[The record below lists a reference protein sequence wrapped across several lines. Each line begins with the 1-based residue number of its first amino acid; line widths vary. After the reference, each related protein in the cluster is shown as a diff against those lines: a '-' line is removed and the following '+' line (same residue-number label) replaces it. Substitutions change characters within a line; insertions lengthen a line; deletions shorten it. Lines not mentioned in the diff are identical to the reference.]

1 MVIDLPKAA
10 VCVPILPKINRKET
24 QNNLYIGYGGAWI
37 RLKKMQFPGGVPL
50 RLSIGED
57 CNAAI
62 IFPAASQTLRDL
74 SNTQKSWF
82 KLQFLSFIK
91 EMINFNK

>member
-1 MVIDLPKAA
+1 MVKDLPKAA
-10 VCVPILPKINRKET
+10 VCVPILPKISRKET
-24 QNNLYIGYGGAWI
+24 QNNLYIGYRGAWI

-62 IFPAASQTLRDL
+62 FFPAASQTLRDL

-91 EMINFNK
+91 EMIDFNK

>member
-1 MVIDLPKAA
+1 MDQAEKDA
-10 VCVPILPKINRKET
+10 V
-24 QNNLYIGYGGAWI
+24 
-37 RLKKMQFPGGVPL
+37 PGRCSPP
-50 RLSIGED
+50 SSHSQD

-62 IFPAASQTLRDL
+62 IFPAASQTLRDI

-91 EMINFNK
+91 EMIDFNK